1 MPNTIPSVFDPKPM
15 NTSPNFSEGADL
27 LLSNFMSQSNATL
40 LKNAETL
47 TSCVHMLLHLPMKN
61 IPYPAEEDKQHQI

>member
-47 TSCVHMLLHLPMKN
+47 TSCVHVTSFT
-61 IPYPAEEDKQHQI
+61 YEEYSLSSRGR